1 MIEVG
6 EWTLQAIIQNGIAT
20 VQTEAATWIPQL
32 FPQASSALQ
41 AQIIT
46 ALTTGSLK
54 SVPVLLAYLPT
65 QTPSLPAI
73 YCYGIPGGETPE
85 DDMIGQQWNEV
96 PITNS
101 SGTVTGY
108 TLSQGIMVRKAWN
121 FTIGTINVN
130 DLLTLTGLV
139 QWSLI
144 AARRALGAT
153 PNAYIKQLLSWSGW
167 GPMANSAG
175 DVIFPYQQTLTLTVT
190 VVDDAQQAQ
199 TDLIT
204 GYDPPTLNASP

>member
-6 EWTLQAIIQNGIAT
+6 EWTLQAIVQNGLTT
-20 VQTEAATWIPQL
+20 VQGAAATLIPQIL
-32 FPQASSALQ
+32 PQASAALQ

-46 ALTTGSLK
+46 ALTTGGLK

-85 DDMIGQQWNEV
+85 NDVIGQQWNEV
-96 PITNS
+96 PITDS

-108 TLSQGIMVRKAWN
+108 TLSQGILVRKAWN
-121 FTIGTINVN
+121 FTIGTVNVN
-130 DLLTLTGLV
+130 DLLTLTALV

-144 AARRALGAT
+144 AARRTLGAW
-153 PNAYIKQLLSWSGW
+153 PNAYIQQILSWSGW

-175 DVIFPYQQTLTLTVT
+175 DVIFPYQQTLTFTITVA
-190 VVDDAQQAQ
+190 DDAQSVN
-199 TDLIT
+199 TPVIT
-204 GYDPPTLNASP
+204 GYNPATITAST